1 MARPISENQKQA
13 AALITSYMT
22 EHPEASRKEM
32 LAVLLD
38 QLKLSPSNAAYYL
51 DRACRHLFFSL
62 RAQPMPQPVDE
73 QVVEEIANQDVA
85 STEEVEDNQ
94 SSVE

>member
-62 RAQPMPQPVDE
+62 RVTQPQSDVE
-73 QVVEEIANQDVA
+73 QVVEETTDQDVA
-85 STEEVEDNQ
+85 STEEVEDDQ
-94 SSVE
+94 SSVD

>member
-62 RAQPMPQPVDE
+62 RATQPQSDVE
-73 QVVEEIANQDVA
+73 QVVEETTDQDVA
-85 STEEVEDNQ
+85 SAEEVEDNQ
-94 SSVE
+94 SSVD